1 MSYRRDRATDES
13 DGGNAIGPI
22 IGTRRP
28 RYEILHDVLGEWIAR
43 QPANEDLYFFV
54 NVGSVLRQLFS
65 EYTVAKLTRGELNRH
80 PRALAAEL
88 VNIAGHYRNYA
99 WKHFGR
105 RSTVLMYHSTQKCT
119 AKLEASPDYKAN
131 FYAKQLGGAAP
142 EYDVVRAY
150 TQFNLK
156 VARQVTEF
164 IPHVHIVD
172 TGPVDPEAWPWAV
185 ASEGRVNGS
194 AVVLSSWDADLQY
207 ALSPGVDAMTGREWA
222 VLRASGDHSRLIAA
236 ETLFHELL
244 RKTKTAEDVISK
256 LAAGHFPYAL
266 ALAGD
271 DDLGAAGIP
280 KFGMSRAAKYV
291 GKAAGEGLL
300 APDAPNLSALLE
312 SGLSEEQQA
321 VASRCW
327 SLLVHDH
334 YYSQVVQE
342 SDLSAI
348 DAQMVNRSG
357 LAELEKANAQ
367 YFGGILNLELLFA
380 GEGY

>member
-1 MSYRRDRATDES
+1 MSYRRDRASDES

-28 RYEILHDVLGEWIAR
+28 RYEILHDVLGEWIGR

-54 NVGSVLRQLFS
+54 NIGSVLRQLFS

-105 RSTVLMYHSTQKCT
+105 HSTVLMYHSTQKCVV
-119 AKLEASPDYKAN
+119 KLEVSPDYKAN

-150 TQFNLK
+150 AQFNLK

-164 IPHVHIVD
+164 IPHIHIVD
-172 TGPVDPEAWPWAV
+172 TGSVDPEAWPWAL

-194 AVVLSSWDADLQY
+194 AIVLSSWDTDLQY
-207 ALSPGVDAMTGREWA
+207 ALSPGADAMTGREWA
-222 VLRASGDHSRLIAA
+222 VLRASGDHSRLITA

-256 LAAGHFPYAL
+256 LAAGHYPYAL
-266 ALAGD
+266 ALSGD
-271 DDLGAAGIP
+271 DDLGVPGIP

-312 SGLSEEQQA
+312 SGLSDEQKA
-321 VASRCW
+321 VVSRCW
-327 SLLVHDH
+327 SLLVHDE
-334 YYSQVVQE
+334 YAQGLPQSN
-342 SDLSAI
+342 LSAI